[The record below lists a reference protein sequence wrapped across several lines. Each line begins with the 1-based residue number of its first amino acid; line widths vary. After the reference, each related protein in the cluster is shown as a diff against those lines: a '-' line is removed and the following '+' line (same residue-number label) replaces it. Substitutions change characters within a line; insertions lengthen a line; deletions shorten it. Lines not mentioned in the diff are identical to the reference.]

1 MSNKNVVLFN
11 AIRSLSELILKS
23 LKDILASDTGINKK
37 SGKNTLKSSDFA
49 RSLEVLTGVKEDSF
63 EFYAIGN
70 YYWYWIENGRK
81 PNRKMPP
88 YEPILRWAKKNGI
101 PTNNSTLYAIRKSI
115 GENGFEGRHFIE
127 PTLERNEKEL
137 DEWAE
142 NLFDSIVSMLDSKF

>member
-1 MSNKNVVLFN
+1 MNRNVVIFN
-11 AIRSLSELILKS
+11 AVHSLSEVILKAF
-23 LKDILASDTGINKK
+23 KDVLASEVGINPK
-37 SGKNTLKSSDFA
+37 SGENTLKSSDFA
-49 RSLEVLTGVKEDSF
+49 RSLEVLTGIKEDSF

-115 GENGFEGRHFIE
+115 GENGFDGRHFIE
-127 PTLERNEKEL
+127 PTLNMIEKDL
-137 DEWAE
+137 DAWAD
-142 NLFDSIVSMLDSKF
+142 NLFENIISMLDN